1 MKTMV
6 LLAAAAAL
14 PIATTASASD
24 RAVFAPG
31 AETGGSAE
39 TLTIEVTAEE
49 GPVWSGTLTVGPRYG
64 NASFSQ
70 SKNESAPPCEGAPV
84 DPNRNTTMSS
94 SFNLSLSRTNWQQTP
109 DSFAVNFNRNMAIPV
124 CEGQGS
130 DSSGFNR
137 VVEILPGSSATIRG
151 NSGVIVTISR
161 P

>member
-1 MKTMV
+1 MKTTV

-14 PIATTASASD
+14 PIATAASASD
-24 RAVFAPG
+24 RAVLAPS
-31 AETGGSAE
+31 AETGGNAE
-39 TLTIEVTAEE
+39 TLAIEITADE
-49 GPVWSGTLTVGPRYG
+49 GLVWSGTLTVGPRYG

-94 SFNLSLSRTNWQQTP
+94 SFNFNLSRTNWQQSP
-109 DSFAVNFNRNMAIPV
+109 DSFSVNFNRNVAIPV

-137 VVEILPGSSATIRG
+137 MVEIRPGSSATLRG
-151 NSGVIVTISR
+151 KSGVIVTISR